1 MEGVSDTRRYPD
13 PMTSARPFFPRP
25 KVSDEGHR
33 VTTFELLFDLVF
45 VFAFT
50 QVTGFMA
57 HAHSAVGV
65 LQAMI
70 ILILLWISW
79 AAYGWLANQTHVDE
93 GIVRLGMSG
102 AMVAMFVIA
111 LVIPEAFD
119 DLEGG
124 LSGPL
129 VLVGA
134 YFVVRIIHSAL
145 YLVAAGD
152 DAALRRQILR
162 TATGILVS
170 VGLLL
175 AGALLGGEAQT
186 WFWLAAVVADG
197 VLIYATSAG
206 GDWRVHSAAHWSER
220 HGLVVILALG
230 ESIVA
235 IGVGAAN
242 EAISVAILVGVLLA
256 ITLTISL
263 WWVYFSRVAAAAEHL
278 LARSQGVRRAQLA
291 SDAYT
296 YLHFLMI
303 AGIVISALGVEEA
316 IAHADDGEPLGLF
329 GACALFGGTALYV
342 AGNAFFWRRMSGKWN
357 GWQFGTA
364 TALIALIPVA
374 LVLPALGCL
383 ALVAA
388 LVITTA
394 ALQRRVVS

>member
-1 MEGVSDTRRYPD
+1 
-13 PMTSARPFFPRP
+13 MTARTFFPRP
-25 KVSDEGHR
+25 KVSNEGHR
-33 VTTFELLFDLVF
+33 VSTFELLFDLVF

-57 HAHSAVGV
+57 HAHSAIGV

-70 ILILLWISW
+70 ILVLLWISW

-93 GIVRLGMSG
+93 GIVRLGMSA
-102 AMVAMFVIA
+102 AMVAMFVVA
-111 LVIPEAFD
+111 LVIPESFD

-129 VLVGA
+129 VLVGG
-134 YFVVRIIHSAL
+134 YFAVRVIHSVL
-145 YLVAAGD
+145 YFIAAGD

-162 TATGILVS
+162 TGTGILVS
-170 VGLLL
+170 VGLL
-175 AGALLGGEAQT
+175 AVGAILGGQAQT

-197 VLIYATSAG
+197 LLIYATSAG
-206 GDWRVHSAAHWSER
+206 GDWRVHSAAHWAER
-220 HGLVVILALG
+220 HGLVIILALG

-242 EAISVAILVGVLLA
+242 EAISIPILAGVLLA

-263 WWVYFSRVAAAAEHL
+263 WWVYFARVASAAEHL
-278 LARSQGVRRAQLA
+278 LARTQGVRRAQLA

-316 IAHADDGEPLGLF
+316 IAYAAKTEPVGLF
-329 GACALFGGTALYV
+329 GASALFGGTALYI
-342 AGNAFFWRRMSGKWN
+342 AGHAFFWRRMSGRWN
-357 GWQFGTA
+357 VLQFAAA
-364 TALIALIPVA
+364 TLLIALIPVA
-374 LVLPALGCL
+374 LVLPALVCL

-388 LVITTA
+388 VVIATA
-394 ALQRRVVS
+394 ATQGRAEP